1 MPLIGII
8 QLGDRVIITKIIK
21 KEKVMEIKRLS
32 KDMKTVTIVKLRQL
46 RDYPGNEPHVDNEE
60 KWRLKCL
67 KIPI

>member
-1 MPLIGII
+1 
-8 QLGDRVIITKIIK
+8 
-21 KEKVMEIKRLS
+21 MEIKRLS